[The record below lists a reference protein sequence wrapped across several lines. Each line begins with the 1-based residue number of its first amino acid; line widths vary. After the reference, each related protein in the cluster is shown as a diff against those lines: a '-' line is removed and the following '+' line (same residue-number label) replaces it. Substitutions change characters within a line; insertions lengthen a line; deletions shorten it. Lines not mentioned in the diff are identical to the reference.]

1 MTGDTKSPKRRKAK
15 TTKRKGAKKAQCN
28 KVASSSPTSA
38 KPPALGDV
46 DEPVLEDSQDGN
58 DATLGEWPDRLK
70 AHRHRQ
76 HSVAAILDALFGPLD
91 QCKPE
96 LWGKRAYCMLVG
108 IIYER
113 LASNEHQIET
123 DELVTLAKILA
134 ENRRSDSKAVEVEG
148 KHNPESA
155 KRPTGKLPD
164 NMAAIVR
171 RIYGTNFDP
180 TN

>member
-1 MTGDTKSPKRRKAK
+1 
-15 TTKRKGAKKAQCN
+15 
-28 KVASSSPTSA
+28 
-38 KPPALGDV
+38 
-46 DEPVLEDSQDGN
+46 
-58 DATLGEWPDRLK
+58 
-70 AHRHRQ
+70 
-76 HSVAAILDALFGPLD
+76 
-91 QCKPE
+91 
-96 LWGKRAYCMLVG
+96 MLVG

-113 LASNEHQIET
+113 FASNEHQIET

-148 KHNPESA
+148 KRNPESA